1 MAVAVKIVAAVNELD
16 ADNVWTSA
24 GWSLLNK
31 MNIMQRT
38 KFNFTM
44 ANMLEYFIHRKAT
57 DGSPT
62 NDFKDVNTK
71 AYPLFNAGHIQPV
84 YF

>member
-1 MAVAVKIVAAVNELD
+1 M
-16 ADNVWTSA
+16 WTSA
-24 GWSLLNK
+24 GWSLLNG
-31 MNIMQRT
+31 MNIVINT

-44 ANMLEYFIHRKAT
+44 TNMLEYFIHRKAS
-57 DGSPT
+57 DGNPT

-71 AYPLFNAGHIQPV
+71 PYHLFKAGHIQPV